1 MKGRSGAFF
10 RSMGAL
16 GLGGACQTLEEVPM
30 RKQMAVAVSVLGLMA
45 GVAFANDA
53 KHVTQTGWVS
63 INKLIGED
71 IYSPAG
77 DKLGEVKD
85 VVIAPAGKVQAVVDV
100 NDSDRD
106 IAVSMDKLTA
116 RPGHKGD
123 LQMSA
128 TKDQLKGMAAFAYD
142 KDAHWGARTVADA
155 RGGSTS
161 IADRDADR
169 TAAVAMPDRMS
180 LEKMI
185 GRTIVTADGNKIGDV
200 EVVVLDKTGKARQV
214 VIDLDWSTEDV
225 AVDFNRLTADA
236 EDHDRLL
243 LAGVTKAQMDA
254 MPKWHYDADTVSL
267 KRSR

>member
-1 MKGRSGAFF
+1 
-10 RSMGAL
+10 
-16 GLGGACQTLEEVPM
+16 M

-53 KHVTQTGWVS
+53 KHATQTGWVS

-71 IYSPAG
+71 IYNPAG

-85 VVIAPAGKVQAVVDV
+85 VVIAPAGKIQAVIDV

-106 IAVSMDKLTA
+106 IAIALDRLSA
-116 RPGHKGD
+116 RPGHKDD
-123 LQMSA
+123 LQMTA

-142 KDAHWGARTVADA
+142 KDASWGVRTVSED
-155 RGGSTS
+155 RSGSTT
-161 IADRDADR
+161 AER

-185 GRTIVTADGNKIGDV
+185 GRTVVTADGNKIGDV
-200 EVVVLDKTGKARQV
+200 EDVVLDKSGKARQV
-214 VIDLDWSTEDV
+214 VIDLDWSTDDV

-236 EDHDRLL
+236 KDPDRLL

-267 KRSR
+267 KRSK